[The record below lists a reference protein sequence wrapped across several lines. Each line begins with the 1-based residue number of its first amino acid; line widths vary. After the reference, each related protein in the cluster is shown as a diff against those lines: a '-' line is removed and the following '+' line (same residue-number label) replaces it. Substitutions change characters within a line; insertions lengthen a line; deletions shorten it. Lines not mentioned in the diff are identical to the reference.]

1 MKTVSETNGQFSNFF
16 LTGAI
21 LMAQLD
27 YSGLIDYGVKA
38 LLGGAIWLGY
48 KLTADYIDHKRKEK
62 TNRHHEPKQ

>member
-27 YSGLIDYGVKA
+27 YSGLIDYGLKA
-38 LLGGAIWLGY
+38 LVGGAIWLAY
-48 KLTADYIDHKRKEK
+48 KLSADYIDYKRKAK
-62 TNRHHEPKQ
+62 TTRKNEPKQ